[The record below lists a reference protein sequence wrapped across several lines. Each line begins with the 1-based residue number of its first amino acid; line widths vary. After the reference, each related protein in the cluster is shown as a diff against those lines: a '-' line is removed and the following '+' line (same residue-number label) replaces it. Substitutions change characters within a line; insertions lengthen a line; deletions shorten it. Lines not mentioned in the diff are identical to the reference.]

1 MEIIKFACCT
11 EVSLKDLEHAGIS
24 YVPCG
29 EVDGKDQPLL
39 KFSSL
44 WGERKRVR
52 RETYGK
58 KWNAYSTRG
67 MTGVQIMTGK
77 PTYKRVGR
85 TGYFHYT
92 SIDIERRMLALFRTP

>member
-1 MEIIKFACCT
+1 MYRVGRCSFNSITERMFCQPELEDPTQNARFGLDFPMEIIKFACDT
-11 EVSLKDLEHAGIS
+11 EVRLKDLEHARIS

-44 WGERKRVR
+44 WGKQKRIR

-58 KWNAYSTRG
+58 KRILS
-67 MTGVQIMTGK
+67 
-77 PTYKRVGR
+77 
-85 TGYFHYT
+85 
-92 SIDIERRMLALFRTP
+92 